1 MSTPVGDERG
11 RDGRAAGRGA
21 PGPVTVEQL
30 LARQGGATGRRAARR
45 TGEVPI
51 PLEPGE
57 SLPPHRGPLPPVPG
71 APAAPEAVR
80 RDRPDPAAALEDSV
94 GPRRGLPPV
103 PGAPA
108 GVQRSAP
115 VPPLPPLGGAARSQ
129 PVPPLPGT
137 PRDQAVHRSGP
148 VPPLPAVHRSGPVP
162 PLPGTPAS
170 GVQYSRPVPPLPG
183 AAASGVQYSRPVP
196 PLPGRPARPPIPGL
210 DGPAMSG
217 AGSTRRPLADRPPRS
232 PGRRRL
238 VRAAVALG
246 VLLGLV
252 VGYHAGLYAYVDRSI
267 ARVGALAPEG
277 PEVIAPQLQEGA
289 TTYLVVG
296 TDLPGTDG
304 PASVTTMLVHVA
316 AREDRAVLVSVPPT
330 ALVDTPGC
338 RADDGSLREPVSEA
352 FATSLLAGGPACMVR
367 AVQQLSGL
375 RVDHYLAVDLGR
387 LPAVVDAVGGVSVCL
402 PTAGPADAASAAP
415 LPAGTSELTGAQA
428 TRYLAPGDAGSDVT
442 GVAAAE
448 RSQQLLSATL
458 RSALTVG
465 TLANTYE
472 LTRFLTRAADALTV
486 DEQTTLGDLR
496 TLASALGGLEGDAVQ
511 RASLPVAQVGHVPAG
526 SDQAYVLL
534 DGAATRSLF
543 DGVIEDSAVPAE
555 LTAPVAAAA
564 TAPLEDPAAAAAPAA
579 EGPAVD
585 TGAEQAPAS
594 PAAQPLSVAPAAVR
608 VDVLNA
614 TATSGLAGTVGDLLR
629 QQGFTVG
636 EVGNERG
643 TVNQTVVR
651 HGPGVVE
658 QARTVAAAVP
668 GAVLQPSDAIGE
680 TVQLVLGPGYSGVVP
695 VQVPAPAAA
704 VAPAPAAE
712 TTTGAAPA
720 TSAGPVRC
728 S

>member
-11 RDGRAAGRGA
+11 RDERAAGRGA

-57 SLPPHRGPLPPVPG
+57 SLPPHRGPRPPVPG
-71 APAAPEAVR
+71 APQADR
-80 RDRPDPAAALEDSV
+80 RSRPGPADPPAGLEDSA
-94 GPRRGLPPV
+94 GLRRGLPPV
-103 PGAPA
+103 PHAPA

-137 PRDQAVHRSGP
+137 PRDRAVHRSGP

-162 PLPGTPAS
+162 PLPGTPVS
-170 GVQYSRPVPPLPG
+170 VQYSRPVPPLPG
-183 AAASGVQYSRPVP
+183 TAASGVQYSRPVP
-196 PLPGRPARPPIPGL
+196 PLPGRPAHPPIPGL

-217 AGSTRRPLADRPPRS
+217 VGSTRRPLADHPPRS

-238 VRAAVALG
+238 ARAAVVLG

-252 VGYHAGLYAYVDRSI
+252 IGYHAGLYAYVDRSI
-267 ARVGALAPEG
+267 ARVGALTPEG
-277 PEVIAPQLQEGA
+277 PEVIAPRLQEGA

-296 TDLPGTDG
+296 TGLPGTDG

-316 AREDRAVLVSVPPT
+316 AGEERAVLVSVPPT
-330 ALVDTPGC
+330 AMVDTPGC

-375 RVDHYLAVDLGR
+375 RVDHYLAVDLAR
-387 LPAVVDAVGGVSVCL
+387 LPALVDAVGGVSVCL
-402 PTAGPADAASAAP
+402 PTAGPADTASAAP
-415 LPAGTSELTGAQA
+415 LPAGTSQLTGAQA

-442 GVAAAE
+442 GIAAAE
-448 RSQQLLSATL
+448 RTQQLLSATL
-458 RSALTVG
+458 RSAMTVG
-465 TLANTYE
+465 MLADTYE

-496 TLASALGGLEGDAVQ
+496 TLASALGGLDEDAVQ
-511 RASLPVAQVGHVPAG
+511 RASLPVAQVGYVPAG
-526 SDQAYVLL
+526 SDQAHVLL

-543 DGVIEDSAVPAE
+543 DGVIEDGAVPAE
-555 LTAPVAAAA
+555 LATPVAAAA
-564 TAPLEDPAAAAAPAA
+564 AAPLEDPAAAPAA

-585 TGAEQAPAS
+585 TGAEQSPAS
-594 PAAQPLSVAPAAVR
+594 PAAQPLSVAPAAVT

-636 EVGNERG
+636 EVGNESG

-651 HGPGVVE
+651 HGTGVVE

-668 GAVLQPSDAIGE
+668 GAVLQPSDAVGA

-704 VAPAPAAE
+704 VAPAPVPAAG
-712 TTTGAAPA
+712 TAAAAAPA
-720 TSAGPVRC
+720 GTGPVSC
-728 S
+728 G

>member
-1 MSTPVGDERG
+1 MGSTAVRDERG
-11 RDGRAAGRGA
+11 DDRAEGGDA

-57 SLPPHRGPLPPVPG
+57 SLPPHRGPKPPVPG
-71 APAAPEAVR
+71 TAAP
-80 RDRPDPAAALEDSV
+80 PPAAASPAAVE
-94 GPRRGLPPV
+94 PRRGLPPV
-103 PGAPA
+103 PAAPA
-108 GVQRSAP
+108 GVQHSR
-115 VPPLPPLGGAARSQ
+115 

-137 PRDQAVHRSGP
+137 PPTGVPRPAA
-148 VPPLPAVHRSGPVP
+148 VPPA
-162 PLPGTPAS
+162 

-183 AAASGVQYSRPVP
+183 TPPVGVQYSRPVP
-196 PLPGRPARPPIPGL
+196 PLPGRPAHPPIPGL

-217 AGSTRRPLADRPPRS
+217 AGSTRRPVASRPPRS
-232 PGRRRL
+232 PGHRRL
-238 VRAAVALG
+238 VRAAVVLG

-267 ARVGALAPEG
+267 ARVAALAPEG
-277 PEVIAPQLQEGA
+277 PEVIAPQLQDGS

-304 PASVTTMLVHVA
+304 PASVTTLLVHVA
-316 AREDRAVLVSVPPT
+316 ADEQRAVLVSVPPT
-330 ALVDTPGC
+330 AWVDTPAC
-338 RADDGSLREPVSEA
+338 RTDDGAAREPVSEA
-352 FATSLLAGGPACMVR
+352 FAASLLAGGPSCMVR

-387 LPAVVDAVGGVSVCL
+387 LPAMVDAVGGVSVCL

-415 LPAGTSELTGAQA
+415 LPAGTSELTGAQVG
-428 TRYLAPGDAGSDVT
+428 RYLAPGDAGSDVT

-448 RSQQLLSATL
+448 RTQLLLSATL
-458 RSALTVG
+458 RSAMTVG

-472 LTRFLTRAADALTV
+472 LTRFLTRSADALTV

-496 TLASALGGLEGDAVQ
+496 TLASALGDLEGDAVQ
-511 RASLPVAQVGHVPAG
+511 RASLPVAQVGYVPAG

-534 DGAATRSLF
+534 DGPATRTLF
-543 DGVIEDSAVPAE
+543 DDVIEDSTVPDE
-555 LTAPVAAAA
+555 LATPVAAAA
-564 TAPLEDPAAAAAPAA
+564 TAPADPAAAETPAA
-579 EGPAVD
+579 DPAAA
-585 TGAEQAPAS
+585 TAPEQPPAS
-594 PAAQPLSVAPAAVR
+594 PAAQPLTVAPAAVT
-608 VDVLNA
+608 VDVLNG
-614 TATSGLAGTVGDLLR
+614 TATTGLASTVGDLLR

-636 EVGNERG
+636 QVGNERG

-668 GAVLQPSDAIGE
+668 GAVLQPSDAIGD
-680 TVQLVLGPGYSGVVP
+680 TVQLVLGPGYTGVVP
-695 VQVPAPAAA
+695 VQVAP
-704 VAPAPAAE
+704 VPAPAPAVAAAPAPE
-712 TTTGAAPA
+712 TPAAPSTTAAPA
-720 TSAGPVRC
+720 TPVSC
-728 S
+728 

>member
-1 MSTPVGDERG
+1 MGSTAVRDERG
-11 RDGRAAGRGA
+11 DDRAEGGDA

-57 SLPPHRGPLPPVPG
+57 SLPPHRGPKPPVPG
-71 APAAPEAVR
+71 TAAAP
-80 RDRPDPAAALEDSV
+80 PAAASPAAEE
-94 GPRRGLPPV
+94 PRRGLPPV
-103 PGAPA
+103 PAAPA
-108 GVQRSAP
+108 GVQHSR
-115 VPPLPPLGGAARSQ
+115 

-137 PRDQAVHRSGP
+137 PPAGVPRPVA
-148 VPPLPAVHRSGPVP
+148 VPPLPGTPPAGVPRPVAVPPPAGVQHSRPVP
-162 PLPGTPAS
+162 PLPGTP
-170 GVQYSRPVPPLPG
+170 PVV
-183 AAASGVQYSRPVP
+183 VQYSRPVP
-196 PLPGRPARPPIPGL
+196 PLPGRPAHPPIPGL

-217 AGSTRRPLADRPPRS
+217 AGSSRRPVAPRPPRS

-238 VRAAVALG
+238 VRAAVVLG
-246 VLLGLV
+246 VLFGLV

-267 ARVGALAPEG
+267 ARVAALAPEG
-277 PEVIAPQLQEGA
+277 PEVIAPQLQDGS

-304 PASVTTMLVHVA
+304 PASVTTLLVHVA
-316 AREDRAVLVSVPPT
+316 ADEERAVLVSVPPT
-330 ALVDTPGC
+330 AWVDTPAC
-338 RADDGSLREPVSEA
+338 RTDDGAAREPVSEA
-352 FATSLLAGGPACMVR
+352 FAASLLVGGPSCMVR

-387 LPAVVDAVGGVSVCL
+387 LPAMVDAVGGVSVCL

-415 LPAGTSELTGAQA
+415 LPAGTSELTGAQVG
-428 TRYLAPGDAGSDVT
+428 RYLAPGDAGSDVT

-448 RSQQLLSATL
+448 RTQLLLSATL

-465 TLANTYE
+465 TLANTYD
-472 LTRFLTRAADALTV
+472 LTRFLTRSADALTV

-496 TLASALGGLEGDAVQ
+496 TLASALGDLEGDAVQ
-511 RASLPVAQVGHVPAG
+511 RASLPVAQVGYVPAG

-534 DGAATRSLF
+534 DGPATRTLF
-543 DGVIEDSAVPAE
+543 DDVIEDSTVPAE
-555 LTAPVAAAA
+555 LATPVAAAA
-564 TAPLEDPAAAAAPAA
+564 TAPADPAAAGTPVETPAA
-579 EGPAVD
+579 DPAA
-585 TGAEQAPAS
+585 TAPEQPPAS
-594 PAAQPLSVAPAAVR
+594 PAAQPLTVAPAAVT
-608 VDVLNA
+608 VDVLNG
-614 TATSGLAGTVGDLLR
+614 TATTGLASTVGDLLR

-668 GAVLQPSDAIGE
+668 GAVLQPSDAIGD
-680 TVQLVLGPGYSGVVP
+680 TVQLVLGPGYTGVVP
-695 VQVPAPAAA
+695 VQVPPAPAVAA
-704 VAPAPAAE
+704 APPAPETPAAPSTTPAPAA
-712 TTTGAAPA
+712 
-720 TSAGPVRC
+720 PVSC
-728 S
+728 

>member
-11 RDGRAAGRGA
+11 RDEPAAGRGA

-71 APAAPEAVR
+71 APAAPEAAR
-80 RDRPDPAAALEDSV
+80 RDPPDRPAGLEDSV

-103 PGAPA
+103 PGTPA

-115 VPPLPPLGGAARSQ
+115 VPPLPPLGATARSQ
-129 PVPPLPGT
+129 PVPLPTGT
-137 PRDQAVHRSGP
+137 PRDQAVHRSSP

-162 PLPGTPAS
+162 PLPGTPAA
-170 GVQYSRPVPPLPG
+170 GVRH
-183 AAASGVQYSRPVP
+183 SRPVP

-217 AGSTRRPLADRPPRS
+217 VGSTRRPLAERPPRS

-238 VRAAVALG
+238 IRAAAVLG

-252 VGYHAGLYAYVDRSI
+252 IGYHAGLYAYVDRSI
-267 ARVGALAPEG
+267 ARVGALTPEG

-296 TDLPGTDG
+296 TDLPGTGG
-304 PASVTTMLVHVA
+304 PASVTTLLVHVA
-316 AREDRAVLVSVPPT
+316 AGEDRAVLVSVPPT

-352 FATSLLAGGPACMVR
+352 FAASLLAGGPACMVR

-387 LPAVVDAVGGVSVCL
+387 LPAMVDAVGGVNVCL
-402 PTAGPADAASAAP
+402 PAAGPADAASAAP

-448 RSQQLLSATL
+448 RTQQLLSATL
-458 RSALTVG
+458 RSAMTVG

-472 LTRFLTRAADALTV
+472 LTRLLTRAADAVTV

-496 TLASALGGLEGDAVQ
+496 TLASALGGLGGDAVQ
-511 RASLPVAQVGHVPAG
+511 RASLPVAQVGYVPAG

-534 DGAATRSLF
+534 DGVATRSLF
-543 DGVIEDSAVPAE
+543 DAVIEDSAVPAE
-555 LTAPVAAAA
+555 PA
-564 TAPLEDPAAAAAPAA
+564 TPAAAAPLGDPATAGAPAA
-579 EGPAVD
+579 AGPAVD

-594 PAAQPLSVAPAAVR
+594 AAAQPLTVAPAAVS
-608 VDVLNA
+608 VDVHNA

-668 GAVLQPSDAIGE
+668 GAVLQPSDAIGD

-695 VQVPAPAAA
+695 VQVPVPAPE
-704 VAPAPAAE
+704 VAPAAE
-712 TTTGAAPA
+712 ATTAAAAPA
-720 TSAGPVRC
+720 TGAALVSCG
-728 S
+728 